1 LTATFSHKVK
11 PLSASRL
18 SAYIHEIDG
27 VRGIALTLVVVFH
40 IFGNGRISGGV
51 DVFLVISAY
60 LLTKKLWDHFSAG
73 ENSISLGEEVG
84 WLNTHFK
91 RVVSRLVPSAL
102 LVISAVLFATYI
114 IGSESQHSQVTS
126 EAIASLLYFQ
136 NWELIHSQLTY
147 GAAGPL
153 SSPFQNFWSLSI
165 QGQFFLFWPLFFLVL
180 FLLSFRGRKLQK
192 RFVATSVFV
201 LTVISFFY
209 AQHLVYVDQQVA
221 YFNTFARFWELGI
234 GALAF
239 FMPRNV
245 LNGKLAREVSI
256 WIGLTMIV
264 FSGFL
269 FDGATLFPGL
279 QTLWPVM
286 GTILVIFG
294 ATRQAD
300 LGLSANVLNNK
311 FVRFLTKISYEL
323 FLWHWP
329 VLVFYLIAM
338 KTEEV
343 TVIGG
348 IVIVFI
354 SLSLAI
360 ITERL
365 FRFFKVS
372 QEFPMSNFRSWARV
386 LVPLSALLILALVW
400 NSSATSS
407 QAAKNEELGQME
419 GGDFI
424 GSKALTDPNQNDN
437 SSTQSYIPSLS
448 AVGKDKPEIYGK
460 GCIQSHKDEPIYSEV
475 LVCDV
480 DNYGT
485 SKTVVLT
492 GGSRSLHWYPALQNI
507 AVKYGWRLVVIEK
520 SGCRLSDDKSGSCKE
535 WNNSAIEV
543 IRSFKPD
550 AVFTLGT
557 VVVSSERVESGMLTQ
572 ISALESDGIQVFG
585 FRGTPY
591 FTDFKVPECLGNSNN
606 NFSECSRL
614 RKDIFLPNELIEKE
628 FSNLTSFKLLDLTD
642 FICGPEVCQPV
653 VGNILVY
660 RDHSHMTATYVETL
674 TEPLISKLEGLGFI
688 NTR

>member
-1 LTATFSHKVK
+1 VTASFSHKVK
-11 PLSASRL
+11 PSSASRL

-40 IFGNGRISGGV
+40 IFGNGRVSGGV

-60 LLTKKLWDHFSAG
+60 LLTKKLWGHFSAG
-73 ENSISLGEEVG
+73 DKSIGLGEEVG

-102 LVISAVLFATYI
+102 LVISSVLVATYI
-114 IGSESQHSQVTS
+114 IGSETQHSQVTS
-126 EAIASLLYFQ
+126 EAIASLLYFE
-136 NWELIHSQLTY
+136 NWELIHSQLVY
-147 GAAGPL
+147 EAAGPE

-180 FLLSFRGRKLQK
+180 FLLSFRCRKLQK
-192 RFVATSVFV
+192 RFVVTSIFV
-201 LTVISFFY
+201 LTVVSFFY

-234 GALAF
+234 GALVF
-239 FMPRNV
+239 FMPKNV

-256 WIGLTMIV
+256 WIGLTTIV
-264 FSGFL
+264 LSGFL
-269 FDGATLFPGL
+269 FDGATLFPGI

-294 ATRQAD
+294 ATRQAEP
-300 LGLSANVLNNK
+300 GLSANVLNNK
-311 FVRFLTKISYEL
+311 FVKFLTKISYEL

-338 KTEEV
+338 KSEVV

-348 IVIVFI
+348 IVIVII

-360 ITERL
+360 ISEKL
-365 FRFFKVS
+365 FRFFKVA
-372 QEFPMSNFRSWARV
+372 QKIPKSNFKFWARV
-386 LVPLSALLILALVW
+386 LGPLSILLLLSLLW
-400 NSSATSS
+400 NYSATSS
-407 QAAKNEELGQME
+407 QAAKIQELGQME

-437 SSTQSYIPSLS
+437 SSSQSYIPSLS

-460 GCIQSHKDEPIYSEV
+460 GCVQSFKDEPIYGEV

-480 DNYGT
+480 DNYG
-485 SKTVVLT
+485 SNKTVVLT
-492 GGSRSLHWYPALQNI
+492 GGSRSVHWYPALQNI
-507 AVKYGWRLVVIEK
+507 AEKYGWRLLVIEK
-520 SGCRLSDDKSGSCKE
+520 NGCRLSDSSRGSCKD
-535 WNNSAIEV
+535 WNDSAIDV
-543 IRSFKPD
+543 ISSFNPD

-557 VVVSSERVESGMLTQ
+557 VVNSGESVPPGMIAQLAT
-572 ISALESDGIQVFG
+572 LESKGIQVFG

-591 FTDFKVPECLGNSNN
+591 FTDFKVPECLEDSDN

-614 RKDIFLPNELIEKE
+614 REDLFLPIELIEKE
-628 FSNLTSFKLLDLTD
+628 FSKLSSFKLLDLTD

-674 TEPLISKLEGLGFI
+674 TEPLISKLESLGFV
-688 NTR
+688 NSR